1 MEITVKTFVGGEETI
16 YLKSKTELTPEKV
29 YNLLSD
35 EHLIFI
41 PFDKFIE
48 DIWTLLLQNIS
59 IYKPKQYLCSFVP
72 HLDQ

>member
-1 MEITVKTFVGGEETI
+1 MEITVNVLVGEKDTI
-16 YLKSKTELTPEKV
+16 YLKSKTDLTPEKV

-35 EHLIFI
+35 EQLIFI

-48 DIWTLLLQNIS
+48 DIWVLLLQGIS

-72 HLDQ
+72 HLD